1 MAARLVR
8 LRTKADKLQA
18 DKAAAL
24 RQMILGFD
32 GLPERAAGELLAAID
47 RSTAADNGWTFVM
60 MSPADN
66 ARVVSWLLDNAKRPQ
81 VAVRLWSTL
90 FLHLRRD
97 TGEVMQTRDELAE
110 AVGVRS
116 LYLDVSLQAAL
127 AALPALGATG
137 PVNVEDAVARF
148 DSDLGPVAIG
158 LQGIAPSRCALHVT
172 IIGTPATAALVTLAG
187 RRLRAEREQ
196 GITIDVAYRY
206 FSTPRRRFILADCP
220 GHVQYTRNMVT
231 GATTADAVVVGAGLR
246 RPSRPPGRG

>member
-110 AVGVRS
+110 AVGAKA
-116 LYLDVSLQAAL
+116 DHVSEIMGELES
-127 AALPALGATG
+127 LGAISRQRVKVAGMRGPGLVRYFMNPTIATHQTG
-137 PVNVEDAVARF
+137 VAR
-148 DSDLGPVAIG
+148 VMA
-158 LQGIAPSRCALHVT
+158 QAEAPK
-172 IIGTPATAALVTLAG
+172 
-187 RRLRAEREQ
+187 LRSIE
-196 GITIDVAYRY
+196 G
-206 FSTPRRRFILADCP
+206 
-220 GHVQYTRNMVT
+220 GK
-231 GATTADAVVVGAGLR
+231 
-246 RPSRPPGRG
+246 RG